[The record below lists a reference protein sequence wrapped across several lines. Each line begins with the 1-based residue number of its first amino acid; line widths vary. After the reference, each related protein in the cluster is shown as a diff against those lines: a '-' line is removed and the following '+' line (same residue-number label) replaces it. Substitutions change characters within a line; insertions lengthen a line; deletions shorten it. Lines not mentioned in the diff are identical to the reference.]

1 MYLITKC
8 IYGINYIQ
16 THIYIL
22 NKKRQKKKLG
32 LLIIVAIIV
41 LLEFYFV
48 NSLIKEEKTKNRK
61 RYVINNFNGMPL

>member
-48 NSLIKEEKTKNRK
+48 N
-61 RYVINNFNGMPL
+61 